1 MLLSDAMQALAVAPA
16 TRQVVVE
23 IAAKS
28 RCVELNVGD
37 DPFMVASQVSE
48 TLGGHPV
55 RLLSAGGKGL
65 APNWR

>member
-1 MLLSDAMQALAVAPA
+1 MLTDAMQSLSLAPA

-37 DPFMVASQVSE
+37 DPYMVASQVSE
-48 TLGGHPV
+48 SLGGHAL

-65 APNWR
+65 SPSWR